1 METIIKDI
9 QKQLDLIDQL
19 LVNITMAEN
28 RLSMAKINMK
38 NKGRQFLFGNVKLKE
53 NTVLKEKALNFWK
66 RKLQREVNALNE
78 LTKNIIK

>member
-1 METIIKDI
+1 MEIIIKDI

-38 NKGRQFLFGNVKLKE
+38 NKGRQFLFGTVELKE
-53 NTVLKEKALNFWK
+53 NTVLKEKAFNWWK
-66 RKLQREVNALNE
+66 RKLQREVNKLHE
-78 LTKNIIK
+78 LTKEIK